1 MFNKLEA
8 CTFQSAV
15 NEFLLIILVQ
25 ISVGHAMHD
34 SGKKLVEV
42 DRELGTQKVFFCK
55 TAPYERVLE
64 KSRSKVFPE
73 GPKEA
78 KFYIAEANGVQIDGD
93 DIILDNPSGGEWKLP
108 CTLAVYLKASGVSY
122 QSRARS
128 AEAKK
133 YVSVYVN

>member
-25 ISVGHAMHD
+25 ILVGHAMHD

-42 DRELGTQKVFFCK
+42 DRELGTQKAFFCK
-55 TAPYERVLE
+55 TALYERVLE

-93 DIILDNPSGGEWKLP
+93 DIILDNPSGGKWEIAMHIGSVPEGIWSELP
-108 CTLAVYLKASGVSY
+108 IMRQKC
-122 QSRARS
+122 RS
-128 AEAKK
+128 M
-133 YVSVYVN
+133 